1 MVKTLKKFLLLN
13 QKVDDLETCSNGYSS
28 TTIFVKMTAMG
39 WPWPILRQGQIWSIL
54 LLYVEKGKTMDFS
67 ENIVIYDIMLVDAV
81 NQMSTWSL
89 KNTNGQVHSLTFVQ
103 GHSDST
109 FSNFF
114 SLETPM
120 PIEAKF
126 HEEPPWDGGMKVSTN
141 GLCYMTKMA
150 TMSIYGTNL

>member
-13 QKVDDLETCSNGYSS
+13 QKVDDLETCSNGYSR
-28 TTIFVKMTAMG
+28 TTIFVKMTTMG
-39 WPWPILRQGQIWSIL
+39 WSWPILRQGQIWSIL

-89 KNTNGQVHSLTFVQ
+89 KNTNGQGHSLTFVQ

-109 FSNFF
+109 FSTFF

-120 PIEAKF
+120 PIETKF
-126 HEEPPWDGGMKVSTN
+126 HEEPPRDGEWKWVQMVQT
-141 GLCYMTKMA
+141 
-150 TMSIYGTNL
+150 IYGTNL